1 MSKGSL
7 VYPDG
12 EKYFGELQDGAPNG
26 EGTMTF
32 PDGSKYVGEFYDG
45 QFSGQGTFTTFSGT
59 YFGEWKSGVPHGQ
72 GTFTYSDGTVQSGE
86 WDHGHFK
93 GDPPPDEANK
103 QLSMF
108 EDEGEPTATA
118 AAENKPDLA
127 KYIIHEENNVSPR
140 EQPGREHAARETWS
154 FSTTSSS
161 AANQRDAAFHTI
173 RATVRLKDGVYTG
186 ELNKGIPHGKGT
198 LTSAEG
204 TKYTGRWIDGVMEG
218 EFTVRAPD
226 GKTFKRKFRQGIL
239 QEPKKQM
246 VVSFKLMPG
255 RDDDLIEWLENLGE
269 GEKSFYIRQ
278 ALREKV
284 SGKKPY

>member
-1 MSKGSL
+1 LTKGSL

-26 EGTMTF
+26 DGTMIF

-59 YFGEWKSGVPHGQ
+59 YVGEWKSGVPHGQ

-93 GDPPPDEANK
+93 GEPPLDEANK

-108 EDEGEPTATA
+108 EDEGEPTVTP

-140 EQPGREHAARETWS
+140 EQPGPEHTARETWS
-154 FSTTSSS
+154 FSTTSPSPT
-161 AANQRDAAFHTI
+161 NQRDAAFHTI
-173 RATVRLKDGVYTG
+173 HATVRLKDGVYTG

-226 GKTFKRKFRQGIL
+226 GKTFKRKFKQGIL

-269 GEKSFYIRQ
+269 GEKSFHIRQ

-284 SGKKPY
+284 LGKKPY